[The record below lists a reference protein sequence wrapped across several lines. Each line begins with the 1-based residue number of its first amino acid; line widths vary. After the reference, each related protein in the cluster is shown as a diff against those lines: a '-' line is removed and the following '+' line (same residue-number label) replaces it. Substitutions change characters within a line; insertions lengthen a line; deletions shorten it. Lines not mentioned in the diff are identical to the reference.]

1 LLAIFLF
8 PVIWKDQVVLVVGAA
23 SSRDHLISR
32 LKAAPT
38 RVFYGYLD
46 FPDKRLLIYGDEYE
60 KNPQN
65 PVNPV

>member
-1 LLAIFLF
+1 
-8 PVIWKDQVVLVVGAA
+8 VGAA

-46 FPDKRLLIYGDEYE
+46 FPDKRLLNYVTARVLAWLKLPAFAKKLPGFGA
-60 KNPQN
+60 
-65 PVNPV
+65 